1 MNEGKLFVNYEPLM
15 APFYFKLGDFL
26 LNYIMLNTDELGN
39 VKPMTEYEDS
49 EAEEEEQEAEQV
61 GEHEESKEE
70 VKEEVKE
77 EAETKQIDTMQI

>member
-1 MNEGKLFVNYEPLM
+1 MSEGKLFVNYEPLM

-49 EAEEEEQEAEQV
+49 EAEEE
-61 GEHEESKEE
+61 
-70 VKEEVKE
+70 
-77 EAETKQIDTMQI
+77 D